1 VAEQLLS
8 PYVAV
13 LERQRAELITAL
25 EPHVDAALTDEAHRR
40 SARLSVRLDASPLD
54 DETADAVDRGELP
67 QGVGAV
73 AAANGAGWARAFKL
87 EGMPT
92 QDIAA
97 LEYAGVRAA
106 QMHETRLAGEFF
118 AAPTAT
124 LVELQRRIAAGLV
137 GDDVLGALRRTSRT
151 VNDGAQGM
159 VIFRAPAPQ
168 RLPGL
173 LDELDA
179 WVRAARDRHPPL
191 VVAGVV
197 HLRLLH
203 WRPFE
208 AGNGRVARAASRVAL
223 RATGGDPW
231 GLAVPEQ
238 CYADAV
244 LPYVAEVAASIRR
257 RSDLRPWIERTG
269 EAIVA
274 SLEAVARRTGVAP
287 PPLDVRGVHEGERL
301 EPGET
306 ITLPEYAASLDISRE
321 SAFVQLNRLCWT
333 GLLYRDLG
341 THGLRYV
348 RRRGNSVQ

>member
-1 VAEQLLS
+1 VAEQLTS
-8 PYVAV
+8 PYIDV
-13 LERQRAELITAL
+13 LERQRAELVSAL
-25 EPHVDAALTDEAHRR
+25 EPHVDDVIVDRARRR
-40 SARLSVRLDASPLD
+40 SARLSVRLDASPL
-54 DETADAVDRGELP
+54 EESTADSVDRGELP
-67 QGVGAV
+67 RDVAAV
-73 AAANGAGWARAFKL
+73 ATTNGAGWSRALKL

-97 LEYAGVRAA
+97 VEYAGVRAA
-106 QMHETRLAGEFF
+106 QSDEARLADDFF
-118 AAPTAT
+118 TAPIGT
-124 LVELQRRIAAGLV
+124 LVELQRRIAAGLLRE
-137 GDDVLGALRRTSRT
+137 DLLGELRRTSRA

-159 VIFRAPAPQ
+159 VIYHAPDP
-168 RLPGL
+168 RSLPTL

-223 RATGGDPW
+223 RATAGDPW

-238 CYADAV
+238 VYAADP
-244 LPYVAEVAASIRR
+244 LSYVAEIAATIRR

-274 SLEAVARRTGVAP
+274 SLEDLARQVQAVPSTLP
-287 PPLDVRGVHEGERL
+287 VRGMHECERL
-301 EPGET
+301 EPHGA
-306 ITLPEYAASLDISRE
+306 ITVTEYGQALDIDRR
-321 SAFVQLNRLCWT
+321 SALAQLNRLCWT
-333 GLLYRDLG
+333 GLMKRDVG

-348 RRRGNSVQ
+348 RRR